1 MPSRALLIAAAL
13 IVPWLRLLQPGA
25 GMCHDIAWFYYVAR
39 GVLHGGTL
47 YRDYI
52 EPNAPLASLT
62 LMPVVWLNAA
72 FDVSPPWGVRIYFTA
87 VCSVVLLLCLP
98 LFRALGLSRTQQL
111 WGLIS
116 LTLVCIFLPKANFGQ
131 REHLLFMLLLPYM
144 LAAAAACLGAA
155 PGAALGAVVG
165 VLAAMA
171 VFIKPPFLVV
181 PVLLELFVVV
191 RTRRL
196 PWRRPEI
203 WSFAAM
209 MAALIAVTAVFF
221 PLYAATVVPWAVA
234 LYGGYD
240 KPVNVVAYTAVYGAL
255 ALGGWFACKPGNNAA
270 LRTLRDVVM
279 VAFIG
284 ALLAFVA
291 QGKGWF
297 YQAYPASAFA
307 VLLVAG
313 ALGSAFL
320 LRPMSLLSDAGRGV
334 VTGISALL
342 VLFYMVYGATKVAER
357 TLDPAVVA
365 QIARAPGPFVVFSAS
380 VDPGFPLA
388 LTENRV
394 WASRYP
400 CLIML
405 PGILQAERKGGVSRW
420 EAPFRAT
427 LVADLVRYRPSVVVV
442 SEKGG
447 QALPEDFSVLLWL
460 SKDPK
465 FLAQLADYRD
475 EGSTGDYRIF
485 ARR

>member
-13 IVPWLRLLQPGA
+13 LLPWLGLLQPSA

-39 GVLHGGTL
+39 GVLRGGKL

-62 LMPVVWLNAA
+62 LIPVVWLNAA
-72 FDVSPPWGVRIYFTA
+72 LHVAPAWGVRIYFTG
-87 VCSVVLLLCLP
+87 VCSLVLVLCVAML
-98 LFRALGLSRTQQL
+98 RALRLSGTQQL
-111 WGLIS
+111 WGLVS
-116 LTLVCIFLPKANFGQ
+116 LTVVCVFLPKANFGQ
-131 REHLLFMLLLPYM
+131 REHLLFMLLVPYT
-144 LAAAAACLGAA
+144 LAAAAACRGAA
-155 PGAALGAVVG
+155 PGCALGAAAG
-165 VLAAMA
+165 ALAAMA
-171 VFIKPPFLVV
+171 VFIKPPFLLV
-181 PVLLELFVVV
+181 PALLEIFVVV

-196 PWRRPEI
+196 TWRRSEV
-203 WSFAAM
+203 WTFAAV

-240 KPVNVVAYTAVYGAL
+240 KPGNVVAYTAVYGGLAL
-255 ALGGWFACKPGNNAA
+255 AGWFACKPGVNST

-279 VAFIG
+279 VAFAG

-307 VLLVAG
+307 ALLVAG
-313 ALGSAFL
+313 AVGSAFM
-320 LRPMSLLSDAGRGV
+320 LRPLAHAADAARGLAG
-334 VTGISALL
+334 GISALL
-342 VLFYMVYGATKVAER
+342 ALLYMVYGATTVAER

-365 QIARAPGPFVVFSAS
+365 EIARAPGPFVVFSAS

-388 LTENRV
+388 LTEDRV

-405 PGILQAERKGGVSRW
+405 PGILKAERNGGVSRW

-442 SEKGG
+442 SEAGG
-447 QALPEDFSVLLWL
+447 QALPDDFSVLAWL
-460 SKDPK
+460 KQDPA
-465 FLAQLADYRD
+465 FVGQIGNYRD
-475 EGSTGDYRIF
+475 EGSKGGYRVF
-485 ARR
+485 ARK